1 MDYCRTLVVPNL
13 MSQNKTIET
22 ALNEFAEQQNLPS
35 DAVFQIQ
42 LSLEE
47 LFTNVV
53 YYAHDDDLEHDV
65 EIIFQKQGSTVT
77 IAISDDGQP
86 FNPLE
91 DAPEP
96 DIDATLEER
105 RIGGIG
111 VVLAKELMTE
121 LRYERDDGHNRMIM
135 IKKI

>member
-13 MSQNKTIET
+13 MSQNKTIGT
-22 ALNEFAEQQNLPS
+22 ALNEFAEQQNLPP

-53 YYAHDDDLEHDV
+53 HYAHDDDLEHDV
-65 EIIFQKQGSTVT
+65 EIIFQKQGRTVT
-77 IAISDDGQP
+77 IEISDGGQP

-105 RIGGIG
+105 RIGGVG

-121 LRYERDDGHNRMIM
+121 LRYERDGGHNRMIM